1 MGSAPNAYPI
11 LFVLAGFAASAL
23 LYRQAVSIMP
33 ADAKGALVDASSRT
47 NLLNLLVI
55 ALFVALLLWRSLF
68 GWIFLACAYLGLG
81 IRSVL
86 RLRGLNLP
94 ARAGRLVLLGNWAAV
109 VGIVLCALIFVE
121 RALR

>member
-1 MGSAPNAYPI
+1 MVNAYPI
-11 LFVLAGFAASAL
+11 PFVLAAFAASAL

-33 ADAKGALVDASSRT
+33 ALCSSHCSCG
-47 NLLNLLVI
+47 V
-55 ALFVALLLWRSLF
+55 
-68 GWIFLACAYLGLG
+68 LGLG